1 MKRGKNSLT
10 PPSMRPPTAVKPNG
24 DEQWLGHDWPID
36 VHRVIDH
43 QAALEASRAMG
54 TYFARMYPEA
64 GLMID
69 PLDVIETLTQAGVRF
84 VLIGAHGIGGWMQQ
98 ARATRDVDVV
108 VRKTHHKKAVK
119 ALSERFADLPI
130 DEQVV
135 VTRFLDPAS
144 REPVIDV
151 LRPVGLYERVF
162 ENSVVAAGGHQ
173 VPSVEMAIASK
184 FNAMVSR
191 NREEEK
197 QHLDASDFIQMVKRN
212 HPRLDRDRL
221 QMLGEAVYQGGGR
234 DLLAMVD
241 NVLAGRRLRI

>member
-1 MKRGKNSLT
+1 MKRGKNSMAQPAT
-10 PPSMRPPTAVKPNG
+10 RAPTDVKPDG
-24 DEQWLGHDWPID
+24 DERWAGHDWPID
-36 VHRVIDH
+36 VHRTVDH
-43 QAALEASRAMG
+43 GAALEATRALG
-54 TYFARMYPEA
+54 SYYARMYPEA

-69 PLDVIETLTQAGVRF
+69 PLNVIETLTQAGVRF

-119 ALSERFADLPI
+119 ALSQRFPDLPI

-151 LRPVGLYERVF
+151 LRPVGLYEQVF
-162 ENSVVAAGGHQ
+162 DHTVEAAGGHQ
-173 VPSVEMAIASK
+173 VPNVEMAIASK
-184 FNAMVSR
+184 FNALVSR

-197 QHLDASDFIQMVKRN
+197 QYLDASDFIQMVKRN
-212 HPRLDRDRL
+212 QPRLDRDRL
-221 QMLGEAVYQGGGR
+221 HMLGETIYQGGGR

-241 NVLAGRRLRI
+241 DVLAGRRLRI

>member
-1 MKRGKNSLT
+1 MKSGKNSIRQPT
-10 PPSMRPPTAVKPNG
+10 MRSPTGVEPIGVEPIG
-24 DEQWLGHDWPID
+24 DERWAGHDGAID
-36 VHRVIDH
+36 VYRAVDH
-43 QAALEASRAMG
+43 GAALETGRALG
-54 TYFARMYPEA
+54 SYFARMYPEA

-119 ALSERFADLPI
+119 ALSQKFPDLPI
-130 DEQVV
+130 DEQIV

-151 LRPVGLYERVF
+151 LRPVGLYEHVF
-162 ENSVVAAGGHQ
+162 ENSVAAAGGRQ
-173 VPSVEMAIASK
+173 VPNVEMAIASK

-191 NREEEK
+191 NRKEEK

-212 HPRLDRDRL
+212 QPRLDRDRL
-221 QMLGEAVYQGGGR
+221 QVLGETSTRAAAETCW
-234 DLLAMVD
+234 LWWTTC
-241 NVLAGRRLRI
+241 

>member
-1 MKRGKNSLT
+1 MKSGKNSLT
-10 PPSMRPPTAVKPNG
+10 QPAGRPATAIEPDG
-24 DEQWLGHDWPID
+24 DDRWAGHDWPID
-36 VHRVIDH
+36 VHRVVDH
-43 QAALEASRAMG
+43 QAALEASRALG
-54 TYFARMYPEA
+54 SYFARMYPEA

-69 PLDVIETLTQAGVRF
+69 PLDVIETLTQAGVRV

-119 ALSERFADLPI
+119 ALSQRFPDLPI

-151 LRPVGLYERVF
+151 LRPVGLYKHVF

-212 HPRLDRDRL
+212 QSRLTRDRL
-221 QMLGEAVYQGGGR
+221 KMLGETIYQGGGR

-241 NVLAGRRLRI
+241 DVLAGRRLRI